1 MERKDSICG
10 GCSRGCN
17 IEVETLDGFVKRLMP
32 RENQDVN
39 DWWMCDE
46 GRYGWRH
53 LYSDDRVLEARSPSG
68 PLDSSRSISTFIEI
82 LDNSPRVG
90 FLIDPFLTCEEL
102 HLIHALAASSS
113 DSLVGG
119 WLPDQGAAAEFPA
132 GFKISAD
139 KHPNRNGAEQIF
151 GLQVFGEDASHLRS
165 ALDDGS
171 IETIVAFCGG
181 PGSDGPGQEWSA
193 ALAKA
198 STRVLFSVQE
208 GNWLD
213 GAALVFPATAPLE
226 KEGTW
231 VSEDDRLQRTRSCWK
246 PGEAPF
252 PGELVLLQSLQSAL
266 GTRSRSLSAAGIFRE
281 LSEVCA
287 PFAGHNHSDIG
298 SSGLLLSDRPAGVGA
313 GGGA

>member
-1 MERKDSICG
+1 MTKPSRVSTSILHPLEQPPQMESLRSIFQTRASNLKSWEMRAPTG
-10 GCSRGCN
+10 QMS
-17 IEVETLDGFVKRLMP
+17 T
-32 RENQDVN
+32 
-39 DWWMCDE
+39 
-46 GRYGWRH
+46 
-53 LYSDDRVLEARSPSG
+53 VLPASWLSMGIPGNTSTTDRSP
-68 PLDSSRSISTFIEI
+68 RSTIQS
-82 LDNSPRVG
+82 
-90 FLIDPFLTCEEL
+90 
-102 HLIHALAASSS
+102 
-113 DSLVGG
+113 SLVP
-119 WLPDQGAAAEFPA
+119 LPDQGAAAEFPA

-151 GLQVFGEDASHLRS
+151 GHQVFGEDASHLRS
-165 ALDDGS
+165 ALNDGS

-213 GAALVFPATAPLE
+213 GATLVFPATAPLE